1 MRKKS
6 NKKQKSMEF
15 LFGKENAKKS
25 MYQTV
30 YETHHEIVRE
40 CEYCDKPLNRSE
52 VNNFGSLCERC
63 YMEEYYGDIC
73 IKGIQRR
80 RRDKR
85 ISAEFTCPGSSYC
98 QTGR

>member
-25 MYQTV
+25 MYQTH
-30 YETHHEIVRE
+30 YETQNEIVRE

-63 YMEEYYGDIC
+63 YMEEYYG
-73 IKGIQRR
+73 R
-80 RRDKR
+80 
-85 ISAEFTCPGSSYC
+85 
-98 QTGR
+98 

>member
-40 CEYCDKPLNRSE
+40 CEYCR
-52 VNNFGSLCERC
+52 
-63 YMEEYYGDIC
+63 
-73 IKGIQRR
+73 
-80 RRDKR
+80 
-85 ISAEFTCPGSSYC
+85 
-98 QTGR
+98 QTFEQI